1 MVVIINHKTMTDTS
15 SPRETRRVRHPLKA
29 RRVHVLRTQR
39 LSPHIVRVT
48 FGSPAL
54 HDFVSLG
61 FDDHVKLMLPQP
73 GQAELVLPVPGPN
86 GPPSLPEGTP
96 RPVMRDYTPR
106 RFDPKAGELDIEFA
120 LHGDGPAAI
129 WAAQAQPGQTVGIGG
144 PRGSFV
150 VPTDFDWHLLI
161 GDETA
166 LPAIARRL
174 EELPAGT
181 QALVVVAIDPAD
193 QRALATAAT
202 LHLQWVAPTREAL
215 LQAVSALALPA
226 GTGHAWAAGE
236 ASAMAQVRE
245 LLIRHHGVA
254 REHCRCAAYWK
265 AGASNHHENLQDPAD

>member
-1 MVVIINHKTMTDTS
+1 MTDTS
-15 SPRETRRVRHPLKA
+15 SSRETRRVRHPLKA
-29 RRVHVLRTQR
+29 RRVHVLRTLR

-48 FGSPAL
+48 FGSPEL
-54 HDFVSLG
+54 HDFTSLG

-73 GQAELVLPVPGPN
+73 GQAELVLPAPGPN
-86 GPPSLPEGTP
+86 GPSLPEGAP

-106 RFDPKAGELDIEFA
+106 RFDPQAGELDIEFA
-120 LHGDGPAAI
+120 LHGDGPAAL

-181 QALVVVAIDPAD
+181 QALAVVAIDPAD

-226 GTGHAWAAGE
+226 GTGYAWAAGE

-265 AGASNHHENLQDPAD
+265 TGASNHHENLQDPAA